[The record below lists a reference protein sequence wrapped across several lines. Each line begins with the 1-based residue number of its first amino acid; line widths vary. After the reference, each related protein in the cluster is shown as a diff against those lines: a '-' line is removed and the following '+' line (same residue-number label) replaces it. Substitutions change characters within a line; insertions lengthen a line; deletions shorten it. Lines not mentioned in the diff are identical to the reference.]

1 MRKLLGL
8 TLAAILVPAALA
20 AQAADAN
27 PVTSAV
33 KQIMQRDSKILS
45 AAASEMPADKF
56 GYHPTPA
63 QMTFGHLVL
72 HIAQSNNYMCGS
84 ISGEK
89 APVGEKLTETSP
101 KEKLVAAL
109 DASFKFCDAA
119 LAKVDDSKLT
129 EQVPFFG
136 GRTVSRAMM
145 LIELT
150 DDWSDHYSQAANYL
164 RMNGLLPPTARRSS
178 M

>member
-8 TLAAILVPAALA
+8 TLTGILIPAALA
-20 AQAADAN
+20 AQAAGAN

-33 KQIMQRDSKILS
+33 KQIMQRSSKNLS
-45 AAASEMPADKF
+45 AAASEMPADKY

-72 HIAQSNNYMCGS
+72 HIAQSNNFFCGS

-89 APVGEKLTETSP
+89 APQGEKLTDTSP
-101 KEKLVAAL
+101 KAKLIAAL

-119 LAKVDDSKLT
+119 LSKVDDSKLDG
-129 EQVPFFG
+129 QVPFFG

-145 LIELT
+145 LIDLT
-150 DDWSDHYSQAANYL
+150 DDWADHYSQAANYL
-164 RMNGLLPPTARRSS
+164 RMNGHLPPTARRS